1 MGWGHTTLWRAPY
14 WLSEKS
20 VNGLIERNGL
30 ASIASCL
37 TLASREITNG
47 VQTLISS
54 RTVNRIDLDPMSGVQ
69 TATGGNGSF
78 DTSQKS
84 LGFSFGTIATSPKAK
99 TVFVNATSVIQKS
112 VIVRP
117 TMTGLVLG
125 DHVKR
130 TTHDDRTVFI
140 TTQIDQIFANSERK
154 CHVVNSCMRC

>member
-1 MGWGHTTLWRAPY
+1 MQGAEAPVR
-14 WLSEKS
+14 LSKKG
-20 VNGLIERNGL
+20 VGGLIERNGL
-30 ASIASCL
+30 ARVASSL
-37 TLASREITNG
+37 TLTSREITDG
-47 VQTLISS
+47 VETLISS
-54 RTVNRIDLDPMSGVQ
+54 RTVNWIDLDPMSGVQ
-69 TATGGNGSF
+69 TATGGDGSF

-112 VIVRP
+112 VIVSP

-130 TTHDDRTVFI
+130 TTHDDRTVFV

-154 CHVVNSCMRC
+154 CHVGNSCMRC